1 MQGPNGGGEIA
12 SLNVVSEC
20 VASLADAGCVLPS
33 WFELVDGVRPPVPE
47 DIGDPFQ
54 PRQGWQHFASNTVE
68 ELHLRE
74 ALPALPPP
82 QRALVR
88 SQGGPLS
95 SRPFVCCPTSRLTK
109 FSSQSFRVLLLRR
122 LHLPLP
128 LSSRNCRQGCWGGVG
143 SPSRAPSPGF
153 AGREAHA
160 CQRTCSCGI
169 WISERSITSMA
180 VVWRSWQMGC
190 HCLVGPSWPSTQ
202 LWFQPCVGTAPQGKA
217 QANRNGV
224 AIRSAHRRKERTYPQ
239 LAGAG
244 GRARLVIL
252 AGEVGGRWSPETAN
266 FLQALA
272 VAKARDVSNIF
283 QASVAWFRRWSNI
296 LSARAFADSLLEVRG
311 AGGAGGDAPS
321 SHDVVW
327 ILPIFSSLPVG
338 GESKSTRKRDPLH
351 PPSSPLTLPSS
362 SPPTHTTTITTTTLR
377 VHFGSCCHFSLL
389 HCVRQGEL

>member
-1 MQGPNGGGEIA
+1 MQGLNGGEIA

-47 DIGDPFQ
+47 DIGDTFQ

-88 SQGGPLS
+88 SQGGPLP

-160 CQRTCSCGI
+160 CQRTCSRGI

-190 HCLVGPSWPSTQ
+190 HCLVVPSWPSTQ
-202 LWFQPCVGTAPQGKA
+202 LVSTLRRDGTAREGASQSQWRSHQVRTPTKGGFQPCVGTAQP
-217 QANRNGV
+217 
-224 AIRSAHRRKERTYPQ
+224 IAHFASQR
-239 LAGAG
+239 
-244 GRARLVIL
+244 RLVPPL
-252 AGEVGGRWSPETAN
+252 VEHP
-266 FLQALA
+266 
-272 VAKARDVSNIF
+272 
-283 QASVAWFRRWSNI
+283 
-296 LSARAFADSLLEVRG
+296 LSARFRWFFAGSEGCWWRG
-311 AGGAGGDAPS
+311 RRRSFFP
-321 SHDVVW
+321 
-327 ILPIFSSLPVG
+327 
-338 GESKSTRKRDPLH
+338 
-351 PPSSPLTLPSS
+351 
-362 SPPTHTTTITTTTLR
+362 
-377 VHFGSCCHFSLL
+377 
-389 HCVRQGEL
+389 